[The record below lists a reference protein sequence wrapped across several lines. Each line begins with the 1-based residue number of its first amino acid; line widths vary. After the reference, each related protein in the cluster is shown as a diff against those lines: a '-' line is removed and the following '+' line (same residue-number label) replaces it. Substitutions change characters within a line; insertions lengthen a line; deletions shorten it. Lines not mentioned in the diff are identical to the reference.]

1 MLANTTR
8 ALTEAQREQWA
19 VDGYLQLEGAL
30 SPAEVDFFSDQIDR
44 VRRQPGY
51 EPAPAKLPRGHY
63 AWVDHADPNPE
74 AFMDR
79 RDLLAYHQAFIDLI
93 DRPRVFDLILDLMG
107 PYIQFSMSQAIVRAS
122 TETFPGYTHTD
133 GGEAQRAIR
142 VTETS
147 RPLAVKVMYLLT
159 DVTEPDSGNFT
170 IFPGSHLRPFPERAE
185 RIPNPHMPGA
195 VPLLG
200 KAGDAYVFPHAIW
213 HGPSPNRSG
222 KARKTILYNYC
233 QMFMRPYDF
242 GTPYSALFERCTPRQ
257 RRLLGDLGH
266 DFRPGDFFY
275 APENQEALMTGTEH
289 VPARGIHVD
298 VEAARKRG

>member
-8 ALTEAQREQWA
+8 VLTEAQREQWA

-30 SPAEVDFFSDQIDR
+30 TPAEVDFFSQQLDR
-44 VRRQPGY
+44 VRMQPGF
-51 EPAPAKLPRGHY
+51 EPAPGRLPRGHY
-63 AWVDHADPNPE
+63 AWADHADPNLDG
-74 AFMDR
+74 FMDR
-79 RDLLAYHQAFIDLI
+79 RDLLTYHQAFIDLI

-107 PYIQFSMSQAIVRAS
+107 PYIQFSMSQAIIR
-122 TETFPGYTHTD
+122 TD

-142 VTETS
+142 VSETS

-159 DVTEPDSGNFT
+159 DVTAADSGNFT
-170 IFPGSHLRPFPERAE
+170 VIPGSHLRPFPERAE
-185 RIPNPHMPGA
+185 RIPGPTSPGA

-200 KAGDAYVFPHAIW
+200 KAGDAYVFPHALW
-213 HGPSPNRSG
+213 HGPSPNHSG
-222 KARKTILYNYC
+222 KARKTLLYNYC

-242 GTPYSALFERCTPRQ
+242 GAPYTSLFGRCTPRQ

-275 APENQEALMTGTEH
+275 APEDQEALMTGR
-289 VPARGIHVD
+289 A
-298 VEAARKRG
+298 

>member
-8 ALTEAQREQWA
+8 ALTEEQREQWA

-30 SPAEVDFFSDQIDR
+30 SPAEVEFFSRQIDR
-44 VRRQPGY
+44 VRTQPGY
-51 EPAPAKLPRGHY
+51 EPAPGKLPRGHY
-63 AWVDHADPNPE
+63 GWVDHADPNPE

-79 RDLLAYHQAFIDLI
+79 RDLLSYHQAFIDLI

-233 QMFMRPYDF
+233 QMFMRAYDF
-242 GTPYSALFERCTPRQ
+242 GTPYATLFERCTPRQ

-275 APENQEALMTGTEH
+275 APEDQVALMAGQGMMGT
-289 VPARGIHVD
+289 A
-298 VEAARKRG
+298 

>member
-30 SPAEVDFFSDQIDR
+30 SPAEVAFFSDLLDNT
-44 VRRQPGY
+44 VRTQPGY
-51 EPAPAKLPRGHY
+51 EPAATELQRGHY
-63 AWVDHADPNPE
+63 AWKLPDQNKD

-79 RDLLAYHQAFIDLI
+79 RDLLPYHQAFIDLI
-93 DRPRVFDLILDLMG
+93 DRPAIFDLILDLMG
-107 PYIQFSMSQAIVRAS
+107 PYIQFSMSQAIIRAS
-122 TETFPGYTHTD
+122 TDTFPGYIHTD
-133 GGEAQRAIR
+133 GGEAQKSIR

-159 DVTEPDSGNFT
+159 DVTAPDSGNFMVL
-170 IFPGSHLRPFPERAE
+170 PGSHLRPFPERAE
-185 RIPNPHMPGA
+185 RIPGPKSPGT

-213 HGPSPNRSG
+213 HGPSPNHSG

-233 QMFMRPYDF
+233 QMFMKPYDF
-242 GTPYSALFERCTPRQ
+242 GGPVKALFERCTPRQ

-275 APENQEALMTGTEH
+275 APLDQEALMTGR
-289 VPARGIHVD
+289 A
-298 VEAARKRG
+298 

>member
-8 ALTEAQREQWA
+8 TLTEAQREQWA

-30 SPAEVDFFSDQIDR
+30 SPAEVAFFSDLLDNT
-44 VRRQPGY
+44 VRTQPGY
-51 EPAPAKLPRGHY
+51 EPAATELQRGHY
-63 AWVDHADPNPE
+63 AWKLPDQNKD

-79 RDLLAYHQAFIDLI
+79 RDLLPYHQAFIDLI
-93 DRPRVFDLILDLMG
+93 DRPAIFDLILDLMG
-107 PYIQFSMSQAIVRAS
+107 PYIQFSMSQAIIRAS
-122 TETFPGYTHTD
+122 TDTFPGYIHTD
-133 GGEAQRAIR
+133 GGEAQKSIR

-159 DVTEPDSGNFT
+159 DVTAPDSGNFT
-170 IFPGSHLRPFPERAE
+170 VLPGSHLRPFPERAE
-185 RIPNPHMPGA
+185 RIPGPKSPGT

-213 HGPSPNRSG
+213 HGPSPNHSG

-233 QMFMRPYDF
+233 QMFMKPYDF
-242 GTPYSALFERCTPRQ
+242 GGPVKALFERCTPRQ

-275 APENQEALMTGTEH
+275 APLDQEALMTGR
-289 VPARGIHVD
+289 A
-298 VEAARKRG
+298 

>member
-1 MLANTTR
+1 
-8 ALTEAQREQWA
+8 
-19 VDGYLQLEGAL
+19 
-30 SPAEVDFFSDQIDR
+30 
-44 VRRQPGY
+44 
-51 EPAPAKLPRGHY
+51 
-63 AWVDHADPNPE
+63 
-74 AFMDR
+74 MDR
-79 RDLLAYHQAFIDLI
+79 RDLLTYHQAFIDLI

-242 GTPYSALFERCTPRQ
+242 GTPYAALFERCTPRQ

-275 APENQEALMTGTEH
+275 APEDQASLMTGT
-289 VPARGIHVD
+289 A
-298 VEAARKRG
+298 

>member
-30 SPAEVDFFSDQIDR
+30 SPAEVAFFSDLLDNT
-44 VRRQPGY
+44 VRTQPGY
-51 EPAPAKLPRGHY
+51 EPAATELQRGHY
-63 AWVDHADPNPE
+63 AWKLPDQNKD

-79 RDLLAYHQAFIDLI
+79 RDLLPYHQAFIDLI
-93 DRPRVFDLILDLMG
+93 DRPAIFDLILDLMG
-107 PYIQFSMSQAIVRAS
+107 PYIQFSMSQAIIRAS
-122 TETFPGYTHTD
+122 TDMFPGYIHTD
-133 GGEAQRAIR
+133 GGEAQKSIR

-159 DVTEPDSGNFT
+159 DVTAPDSGNFT
-170 IFPGSHLRPFPERAE
+170 IFPGSHLRPFPERTE
-185 RIPNPHMPGA
+185 RIPGPKSPGT

-213 HGPSPNRSG
+213 HGPSPNHSG
-222 KARKTILYNYC
+222 TARKTILYNYC
-233 QMFMRPYDF
+233 QMFMKPYDF
-242 GTPYSALFERCTPRQ
+242 GGPVKALFERCTPRQ

-275 APENQEALMTGTEH
+275 APLDQEALMTGR
-289 VPARGIHVD
+289 A
-298 VEAARKRG
+298 

>member
-8 ALTEAQREQWA
+8 TLTEAQREQWA

-30 SPAEVDFFSDQIDR
+30 SPAEVDFFSDQLDNN
-44 VRRQPGY
+44 VRTQPGY
-51 EPAPAKLPRGHY
+51 EPAATELQRGHY
-63 AWVDHADPNPE
+63 AWKLPDQNKD

-79 RDLLAYHQAFIDLI
+79 RDLLPYHQAFIDLI
-93 DRPRVFDLILDLMG
+93 DRPAVFDLILDLMG
-107 PYIQFSMSQAIVRAS
+107 PYIQFSMSQAIIRAS
-122 TETFPGYTHTD
+122 TDTFPGYIHTD
-133 GGEAQRAIR
+133 GGEAQKSIR

-159 DVTEPDSGNFT
+159 DVTAPDSGNFT
-170 IFPGSHLRPFPERAE
+170 IFPGSHLRPFSERAE
-185 RIPNPHMPGA
+185 RIPGPKSAGT

-213 HGPSPNRSG
+213 HGPSPNHSG

-233 QMFMRPYDF
+233 QMFMKPYDF
-242 GTPYSALFERCTPRQ
+242 GGPVKALFDRCTPRQ

-275 APENQEALMTGTEH
+275 APLDQEALMTG
-289 VPARGIHVD
+289 
-298 VEAARKRG
+298 AA

>member
-30 SPAEVDFFSDQIDR
+30 SPAEVDFFSEQIDR

-51 EPAPAKLPRGHY
+51 EPAPGRLPRGHY

-79 RDLLAYHQAFIDLI
+79 RDLLTYHQAFIDLI

-242 GTPYSALFERCTPRQ
+242 GTPYAALFERCTPRQ

-275 APENQEALMTGTEH
+275 APEDHEALMTGTEH
-289 VPARGIHVD
+289 VPVRAINVD
-298 VEAARKRG
+298 LNAARKRG